1 MVIGIPTFAKFID
14 IPPPIVPAPITPTF
28 FISLMDSSFE
38 MSGTLLACLS
48 EKNAYLCAA
57 D

>member
-38 MSGTLLACLS
+38 ISGTLFACLS